1 MKPPAAAL
9 AGERYR
15 LGKLLGEGGMGSV
28 YQAYDRLTGQQVAL
42 KLVML
47 AETRPSWAELAQP
60 AVETTLAVTIE
71 DPLAPL
77 ASIRQAWPGAES
89 RHAARGTAHE
99 TDVPAPSVRVSKR
112 MHAAGDAGNSPS
124 SAMWARL
131 ALAREFRT
139 LASVRHPHIISVLDY
154 GFGPAGQPFFTMELL
169 QNAQTLGQACRES
182 SPQAIGT
189 LLVQLLQALSYLHR
203 HGVVH
208 RDRAA
213 KNKLCSRAGHKVA
226 GRRRIDPAH
235 ALYAHCPY

>member
-1 MKPPAAAL
+1 
-9 AGERYR
+9 
-15 LGKLLGEGGMGSV
+15 MGSV

-47 AETRPSWAELAQP
+47 AEARPSWAEP
-60 AVETTLAVTIE
+60 APPALETTLAATIE
-71 DPLAPL
+71 DPLV
-77 ASIRQAWPGAES
+77 SIRQASPRPGVES
-89 RHAARGTAHE
+89 RHAARGTAPA
-99 TDVPAPSVRVSKR
+99 TDVLPPLVRVSKR
-112 MHAAGDAGNSPS
+112 MLAAGDAGNSPS

-169 QNAQTLGQACRES
+169 QNAQTLGQACRGS
-182 SPQAIGT
+182 SPPAIAT

-213 KNKLCSRAGHKVA
+213 KNKLCSRAHHKVA
-226 GRRRIDPAH
+226 GRRRTDPAH
-235 ALYAHCPY
+235 ALCAHCPY